1 MTSSVA
7 RQPSDRGRSISRVS
21 PADPAVAR
29 LLLLLSGSTA
39 LAFQTLWVKQLTLVV
54 GIEVFAV
61 SIGVAAFF
69 AGLAA
74 GAAIIGL
81 GVDSSSRPLLW
92 YAWLEAAVAVLG
104 LGTTLLIPLIPAA
117 FVWLDSR
124 AGALAWLLP
133 TTLVAVP
140 AFCMG
145 GTLPA
150 ALRSLV
156 PDEAALGRDAGAL
169 YAWNTTGA
177 VAGALLTP
185 FLLVPLLGVRGA
197 GLAAAIACLATA
209 GLAAWLAGRTPG
221 RPRPAPAFTAA
232 TESSVPSR
240 RFLLGLFLYA
250 CAGGIAMGY
259 EVLWTQIVAPLTS
272 TRGAAFAVV
281 LAVYLAGLAAG
292 SAAWSRVADRIADR
306 WTAFGLLIAG
316 AGLLALLTYAALGPW
331 LADAQQ
337 ALGRAVTAM
346 SGSHALGMYSRFLLA
361 AIVVVLPATL
371 VLGAAF
377 PAAVRLTGEAARA
390 GASVGRVTAWNMAG
404 AICGTLT
411 VGFVAVPALGLAR
424 TLFLLACLAAV
435 VGLVAALASPRRGR
449 GAVAVSVGLLLASVV
464 AAFQMPQDKLGT
476 MLAELRG
483 GRLDFYEEGA
493 GGAVAVLEQATPAGS
508 FRRLYVSGVSN
519 SGDSLASLRY
529 MRLQALLP
537 LLLHPGEPRS
547 AMVIAMG
554 TGITCGA
561 LLVDPDL
568 TRRSCVELLP
578 EVVEATK
585 RFQGNYD
592 VSGDGR
598 VEIRIAD
605 GRHELLRSDETW
617 DLITL
622 EPPPPSAAGVVNLYS
637 REFYELAKRRLAPQG
652 MVAQW
657 WPLPTQNLEDS
668 KSLVR
673 SFIDAF
679 PYVSLWTT
687 EVHEML
693 LVGSMSPMPLDVGRV
708 IRRFERPGVATA
720 LREVGI
726 DSAAA
731 VLATWVT
738 DRDGL
743 LAFVGDAPPVT
754 DDRPRIEVAPWLRPG
769 EMARVL
775 PAVAALA
782 TDPPLQGADAAFEA
796 AVDRD
801 RGELGLLFQS
811 LQASLEGNE
820 ALMRDSLVRLRA
832 ADPDNPYYA
841 WIAPAGR

>member
-1 MTSSVA
+1 LTSKVA
-7 RQPSDRGRSISRVS
+7 RPSSEPGRAVAGAFPTL
-21 PADPAVAR
+21 PAIAR
-29 LLLLLSGSTA
+29 LLLLLSGTTA
-39 LAFQTLWVKQLTLVV
+39 LAFQTLWIKQLTLVV
-54 GIEVFAV
+54 GVEVFAV

-69 AGLAA
+69 AGLAS
-74 GAAIIGL
+74 GAAVIGFA
-81 GVDSSSRPLLW
+81 VDGSSRPLLW
-92 YAWLEAAVAVLG
+92 YAGLEAAVAVLG
-104 LGTTLLIPLIPAA
+104 LGTTLLMPVAPGP
-117 FVWLDSR
+117 FVWLDAR
-124 AGALAWLLP
+124 LGPLAWVLP
-133 TTLVAVP
+133 AAMVAIP

-156 PDEAALGRDAGAL
+156 PRDKALGREAGAL
-169 YAWNTTGA
+169 YAWNTAGA

-185 FLLVPLLGVRGA
+185 FLLVPLFGVRGA
-197 GLAAAIACLATA
+197 GLAASLACLATA
-209 GLAAWLAGRTPG
+209 GLAAWLSRRAS
-221 RPRPAPAFTAA
+221 PAPAV
-232 TESSVPSR
+232 VPAGVASDARDVPRR
-240 RFLLGLFLYA
+240 RFVLGLLLYA

-281 LAVYLAGLAAG
+281 LAVYLAGLAGG
-292 SAAWSRVADRIADR
+292 SAAWSRVADRIEDR
-306 WTAFGLLIAG
+306 WASFGLLVAG
-316 AGLLALLTYAALGPW
+316 AGLLALLTYAVLGPW
-331 LADAQQ
+331 LAAAQATLGQ
-337 ALGRAVTAM
+337 AVARA

-361 AIVVVLPATL
+361 AIVIVLPATL
-371 VLGAAF
+371 ALGAAF
-377 PAAVRLTGEAARA
+377 PAAVRLTGEAVRA
-390 GASVGRVTAWNMAG
+390 GTSVGRVTAWNVAG
-404 AICGTLT
+404 AILGTLL
-411 VGFVAVPALGLAR
+411 VGFAAVPAFGLAR
-424 TLFLLACLAAV
+424 TLFMLAALAAV
-435 VGLVAALASPRRGR
+435 VGTVATLASPRRGKLAV
-449 GAVAVSVGLLLASVV
+449 GASLGMLLVALFAGFKL
-464 AAFQMPQDKLGT
+464 PDDKLGT
-476 MLAELRG
+476 LLAELRG
-483 GRLDFYEEGA
+483 GRLDFHAEGA
-493 GGAVAVLEQATPAGS
+493 GGAVTVLEQSTPAGS
-508 FRRLYVSGVSN
+508 FRRLYVAGVSN

-537 LLLHPGEPRS
+537 LLIHSGEPRS

-592 VSGDGR
+592 LSGDGR

-605 GRHELLRSDETW
+605 GRHELLRREESW

-637 REFYELAKRRLAPQG
+637 RAFCALAKRRLAPDG

-693 LVGSMSPMPLDVGRV
+693 LVGSMRPMPLEVGRV
-708 IRRFERPGVATA
+708 VRRFERPGVATA

-738 DRDGL
+738 DRNGL
-743 LAFVGDAPPVT
+743 LTFVGDAPPVT

-782 TDPPLQGADAAFEA
+782 TDPPLLGADTAFEA

>member
-1 MTSSVA
+1 MVVRRPETSRAIAPAASSV
-7 RQPSDRGRSISRVS
+7 Q
-21 PADPAVAR
+21 AVAR
-29 LLLLLSGSTA
+29 LLLFLSGASA
-39 LAFQTLWVKQLTLVV
+39 LAFQALWIKQLTLVV
-54 GIEVFAV
+54 GVEVFAV

-74 GAAIIGL
+74 GSAIIGVR
-81 GVDSSSRPLLW
+81 VDRARRPLLW
-92 YAWLEAAVAVLG
+92 YAGLEAAVAVLG
-104 LGTTLLIPLIPAA
+104 LGSTLLMPVAPGP
-117 FVWLDSR
+117 FVWLEAR
-124 AGALAWLLP
+124 FGPLAWALP
-133 TTLVAVP
+133 AALVAIP

-156 PDEAALGRDAGAL
+156 PVDSALGREAGAL

-185 FLLVPLLGVRGA
+185 FLLVPLFGVRGA
-197 GLAAAIACLATA
+197 GAAASIACLATA
-209 GLAAWLAGRTPG
+209 GLAARLAGRAS
-221 RPRPAPAFTAA
+221 PAPAAAPTAA
-232 TESSVPSR
+232 APDRKDGSR
-240 RFLLGLFLYA
+240 RGFLGGLVLYA

-259 EVLWTQIVAPLTS
+259 EVLWSQIVAPLTS

-281 LAVYLAGLAAG
+281 LGVYLVGLALG
-292 SAAWSRVADRIADR
+292 SAAWSRVADRIEDR
-306 WTAFGLLIAG
+306 WAAFGLLIAG
-316 AGLLALLTYAALGPW
+316 AGLLALLTYAMLGPW
-331 LADAQQ
+331 IAAAQ
-337 ALGRAVTAM
+337 ATLGNAVARV
-346 SGSHALGMYSRFLLA
+346 SGSHALGMYARFLLA
-361 AIVVVLPATL
+361 AILIVLPATL
-371 VLGAAF
+371 ALGAAF

-404 AICGTLT
+404 AICGTLA
-411 VGFVAVPALGLAR
+411 VGFVAVPLLGLAR
-424 TLFLLACLAAV
+424 TLFLLAFLAAV
-435 VGLVAALASPRRGR
+435 VGTVAALSSPSRRTP
-449 GAVAVSVGLLLASVV
+449 AVVASVV
-464 AAFQMPQDKLGT
+464 LLLVSVAAGLRLPQDKLGT
-476 MLAELRG
+476 LLADLRG
-483 GRLDFYEEGA
+483 GRLDFYQEGA
-493 GGAVAVLEQATPAGS
+493 GGAVAVLEQTTRAGA
-508 FRRLYVSGVSN
+508 FRRLYVAGVSN

-537 LLLHPGEPRS
+537 LIIHRGEPHS
-547 AMVIAMG
+547 AMVIALG

-561 LLVDPDL
+561 LLADPGL

-578 EVVEATK
+578 EVVEATT

-592 VSGDGR
+592 VTGDDR

-605 GRHELLRSDETW
+605 GRHELLRHDDTW

-637 REFYELAKRRLAPQG
+637 REFYELAKRRLAPEG

-668 KSLVR
+668 RSLVR
-673 SFIDAF
+673 SFLDAF
-679 PYVSLWTT
+679 PYVGLWTT

-693 LVGSMSPMPLDVGRV
+693 LVGSMTPMPIDVGQV
-708 IRRFERPGVATA
+708 TRRFERPGIAAA

-743 LAFVGDAPPVT
+743 VAFVDGAPPVT

-782 TDPPLQGADAAFEA
+782 TDPPLEGADAGFKA
-796 AVDRD
+796 AVNHH
-801 RGELGLLFQS
+801 RGELGLLFQA
-811 LQASLEGNE
+811 LQASLEGNQ
-820 ALMRDSLVRLRA
+820 ALMRESLRRLRA
-832 ADPDNPYYA
+832 SAPDNPYYA
-841 WIAPAGR
+841 WIAPEG

>member
-1 MTSSVA
+1 M
-7 RQPSDRGRSISRVS
+7 S
-21 PADPAVAR
+21 PALAG

-39 LAFQTLWVKQLTLVV
+39 LAYQTLWIKQLTLVV

-74 GAAIIGL
+74 GSAIIGL
-81 GVDSSSRPLLW
+81 RVDRSSRPLLW
-92 YAWLEAAVAVLG
+92 YAALEAAVAALG
-104 LGTTLLIPLIPAA
+104 LGTTLLMPLVPGP
-117 FVWLDSR
+117 FVWLDSSV
-124 AGALAWLLP
+124 GAVAWLLP
-133 TTLVAVP
+133 TAMVAIP

-150 ALRSLV
+150 AMRSLL
-156 PDEAALGRDAGAL
+156 PDEGELGRDAGAL

-185 FLLVPLLGVRGA
+185 FLLVPALGVRGA
-197 GLAAAIACLATA
+197 GLAVAVVCLVTA
-209 GLAAWLAGRTPG
+209 GLALWLARRAPG
-221 RPRPAPAFTAA
+221 SAPAAAPAPATRPA
-232 TESSVPSR
+232 TGGPGR
-240 RFLLGLFLYA
+240 GFMLGLLLYA
-250 CAGGIAMGY
+250 CAGAIAMGY
-259 EVLWTQIVAPLTS
+259 EVLWSQIVAPLTS
-272 TRGAAFAVV
+272 TRGAAFAMV

-292 SAAWSRVADRIADR
+292 SAAWSRVADRITDR
-306 WTAFGLLIAG
+306 WASFGLLIAG
-316 AGLLALLTYAALGPW
+316 AGLLAVLTYAVLGPW
-331 LADAQQ
+331 LSDAQQ
-337 ALGRAVTAM
+337 ALGQAVARA

-371 VLGAAF
+371 ALGAAF
-377 PAAVRLTGEAARA
+377 PAAVRLTGEADRA
-390 GASVGRVTAWNMAG
+390 GASVGRVAAWNMAG
-404 AICGTLT
+404 AICGTLA

-435 VGLVAALASPRRGR
+435 VGVIATLASPQRGKA
-449 GAVAVSVGLLLASVV
+449 AVTTSLALLLVSIL
-464 AAFQMPQDKLGT
+464 AAFTLPRDRLGT
-476 MLAELRG
+476 LLAELRG
-483 GRLDFYEEGA
+483 GRLDFYEEGV
-493 GGAVAVLEQATPAGS
+493 GGAVAVLEQTTQAGS
-508 FRRLYVSGVSN
+508 FRRLYVAGVSN

-547 AMVIAMG
+547 AMVIALG

-561 LLVDPDL
+561 LLADPDL
-568 TRRSCVELLP
+568 ERRTCVELLP
-578 EVVEATK
+578 EVVDATT
-585 RFQGNYD
+585 RFAGNYG
-592 VSGDGR
+592 VSADPR
-598 VEIRIAD
+598 VEIRVAD

-637 REFYELAKRRLAPQG
+637 TEFYELAKRRLTAQG

-668 KSLVR
+668 RSLVR
-673 SFIDAF
+673 SFLDAF

-693 LVGSMSPMPLDVGRV
+693 LIGSMQPVVLDVGRV
-708 IRRFERPGVATA
+708 EQRFERPGVAAA
-720 LREVGI
+720 LREVGV

-731 VLATWVT
+731 ALATWVT
-738 DRDGL
+738 DREGL
-743 LAFVGDAPPVT
+743 SAFVGSAPPVT

-775 PAVAALA
+775 PAVVAVT
-782 TDPPLQGADAAFEA
+782 TDPPLKGADAGFQN
-796 AVDRD
+796 AVDRH
-801 RGELGLLFQS
+801 RGELGLLFQA

-820 ALMRDSLVRLRA
+820 ALMRDSLRRLRVA
-832 ADPDNPYYA
+832 APDNPYYA
-841 WIAPAGR
+841 WIAPVAR